1 MALSVLSLTTG
12 VTLSVAE
19 LDFIKSRN
27 SKVNSSIIIIWINF
41 EGLEVLKYKLIKFT
55 IIL

>member
-1 MALSVLSLTTG
+1 MASSVLSLTG

-27 SKVNSSIIIIWINF
+27 SKKNSSVIIIWIVF

-55 IIL
+55 I